1 MEGAVM
7 SLALETSLSRTSPS
21 YGAVRALDMRAVA
34 RAPDMAAHDD
44 SLAAIHAIGMHAHF
58 ARNETI
64 FSDGDEAA
72 YSYKVVSGTV
82 RLCKLMSDG
91 RRQIAEFLLPGDFFG
106 FEWLSTYSLTAE
118 ALSDVVVIR
127 YTRSRLDR
135 LGEERRDVQRRLMAL
150 LSRGLWAAQHHLV
163 MLGRQTARERVASF
177 LLALA
182 ERKGTR
188 DDEALD
194 IPMGRQD
201 IADYL
206 GLTIET
212 VCRAI
217 SELKRARILSV
228 PNRMQVKVRSFE
240 TLRDIAAGEA

>member
-1 MEGAVM
+1 M
-7 SLALETSLSRTSPS
+7 SLALDISQSHTTPS
-21 YGAVRALDMRAVA
+21 YAAVRALDMRTVA
-34 RAPDMAAHDD
+34 RAPNAAMPDD
-44 SLAAIHAIGMHAHF
+44 SLAALQAIGMQARF

-72 YSYKVVSGTV
+72 YAYKVVSGTV

-91 RRQIAEFLLPGDFFG
+91 RRQIAEFVLPGDFFG
-106 FEWLSTYSLTAE
+106 FDWLGTYSLTAE
-118 ALSDVVVIR
+118 ALSEVTVIR
-127 YTRSRLDR
+127 YARTRLDR
-135 LGEERRDVQRRLMAL
+135 LRDEQRDVQRRLMTF
-150 LSRGLWAAQHHLV
+150 LSRDLWAAQNHLV
-163 MLGRQTARERVASF
+163 MLGRQNAKERVASF

-182 ERKGTR
+182 ERKGAR
-188 DDEALD
+188 DGDTLD

-217 SELKRARILSV
+217 GELKRARIVAVS
-228 PNRMQVKVRSFE
+228 NRAQVKIRSLE
-240 TLRDIAAGEA
+240 SLRDIATGDA